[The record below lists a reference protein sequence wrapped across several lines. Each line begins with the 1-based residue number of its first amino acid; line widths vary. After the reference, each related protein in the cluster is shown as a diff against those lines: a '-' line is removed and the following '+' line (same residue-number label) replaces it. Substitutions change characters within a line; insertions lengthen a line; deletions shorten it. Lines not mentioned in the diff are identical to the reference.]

1 MLFSLNYRHNLL
13 ELLTLALV
21 QQDPAVSFPEPQF
34 STLRWVISIS
44 ILWFTLSSLA
54 VRMYGKYCE
63 DLIANLLIA
72 HWFFCWPSHKLNIFV
87 ASVADETDVA
97 MIR

>member
-21 QQDPAVSFPEPQF
+21 QQDPTVSFPEPQF

-44 ILWFTLSSLA
+44 FLWFNSSLA
-54 VRMYGKYCE
+54 VRMYGTYCE

-72 HWFFCWPSHKLNIFV
+72 HWFFCWPSHKSNIFV
-87 ASVADETDVA
+87 ASFADESDVA